1 VPRFDPRHL
10 AFDERVRRKPGSTA
24 YASFSLF
31 AAPVQIYNMGRRK
44 IPCILLLIISFIL
57 GGLVLA
63 VLKIINA
70 SAAEQ
75 LTTLP
80 PPASSVAPPVK
91 VEFGGPSSTV
101 EPMEREFLEEALRAL
116 EKVSPQ

>member
-1 VPRFDPRHL
+1 
-10 AFDERVRRKPGSTA
+10 
-24 YASFSLF
+24 
-31 AAPVQIYNMGRRK
+31 MGRRK
-44 IPCILLLIISFIL
+44 IPCILLLIITFIL

-70 SAAEQ
+70 GVAEH

-80 PPASSVAPPVK
+80 PSAPSEAPPVK

-101 EPMEREFLEEALRAL
+101 EPMERDFLEKALRAL
-116 EKVSPQ
+116 EKASQQ